1 MWPRGVLSPLSSSLS
16 SVQRSYCL
24 CTGLPAVTLSR
35 TPTAGADARL
45 RTSEENARRLFFL
58 ENQTLLV
65 VLPGSHA
72 LINCWRC
79 WQSIRQIQVRRR
91 SFVLTVKLVSVLVSS
106 ISILF
111 TSRHFSLFLLYIY
124 ALTTGYNIQS
134 TVTSIFSLS
143 VSTIILNLTI
153 SEFISCT
160 IILKKNIV
168 TLFIWL

>member
-1 MWPRGVLSPLSSSLS
+1 ML
-16 SVQRSYCL
+16 
-24 CTGLPAVTLSR
+24 AVF
-35 TPTAGADARL
+35 
-45 RTSEENARRLFFL
+45 FFL

-111 TSRHFSLFLLYIY
+111 TSSHFSLFLLYIC

-134 TVTSIFSLS
+134 TVTSTFSLS
-143 VSTIILNLTI
+143 INTTILNLTI

-160 IILKKNIV
+160 IILKKHSN
-168 TLFIWL
+168 FIYLIINFETIHKT